1 MTNISQLKQDIDT
14 SGLPVQEKLDSP
26 GECQDSLG
34 KEAVHMMS
42 KEELLEQLRTGRILV
57 NTLSIP
63 EYIDKIHG
71 MTMTHNKDG
80 HSLLVVFVNSA
91 ISEEDQ
97 ISTFKHEVFHIIA
110 GHLTSGR
117 PEEELE
123 AEVEDQE
130 RAGFPCFEGWDLETA
145 FQSFRR
151 ERQIP
156 EGFSLSN

>member
-1 MTNISQLKQDIDT
+1 MTNISQLKQDIET
-14 SGLPVQEKLDSP
+14 SGLSVQK
-26 GECQDSLG
+26 
-34 KEAVHMMS
+34 KEEVPLMS
-42 KEELLEQLRTGRILV
+42 KEELMERLRTGRILV
-57 NTLSIP
+57 YTVSIP

-71 MTMTHNKDG
+71 AAMTHYKNG
-80 HSLLVVFVNSA
+80 CRLLVVLVNSA

-156 EGFSLSN
+156 EGIDISN